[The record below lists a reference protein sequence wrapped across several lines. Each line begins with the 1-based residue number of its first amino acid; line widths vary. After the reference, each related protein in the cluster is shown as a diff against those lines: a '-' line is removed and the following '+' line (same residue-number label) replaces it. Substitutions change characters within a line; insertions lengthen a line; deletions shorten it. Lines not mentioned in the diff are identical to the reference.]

1 MTINKLQSDIDL
13 NFQFQENKPMSGE
26 QVDLQ
31 LSSGPDIT
39 YFLAVVVK
47 EQKYFE

>member
-26 QVDLQ
+26 YVDLQ
-31 LSSGPDIT
+31 PQFRS
-39 YFLAVVVK
+39 
-47 EQKYFE
+47 KYYLFFGGCC